1 MIHDPWLLKGLF
13 LSYSF
18 FNKSCL
24 YSQCF
29 TISDA
34 PSTSKDGS
42 SVTPVGK
49 GAKVRSA
56 DKDSDGEDD
65 DDADDDDDDDE
76 EETLESKI
84 PKSHECKMVHGEKA
98 ITALTID
105 PSGSRLASG

>member
-1 MIHDPWLLKGLF
+1 M
-13 LSYSF
+13 SYSF

-49 GAKVRSA
+49 EAKVGSA
-56 DKDSDGEDD
+56 DKGSAGEEEDD
-65 DDADDDDDDDE
+65 DDDDDDDDDE